1 MWFHRITLFAKIC
14 LDSNPGSDIIFDV
27 KCSRM
32 VSTMVSQDGGRPVM
46 VRTGNTFLRQAL
58 NNPEHQAVFAGEFS
72 GHYFFKDHRGHGQDD
87 GLYAALRLLEWLD
100 NSGQTLE
107 EALASLPQRVSTP
120 DLYLPLDNTDA
131 TDLMAAFEAEAA
143 QLSDAKI
150 STIDGIRLDFD
161 AGFGIIR
168 PSNTGH
174 FITVRFDADT
184 AENLRLIRA
193 TFARLLRSKDERLA
207 QLILE

>member
-1 MWFHRITLFAKIC
+1 MVTTAVLDAQAQGGNLGHLAAHPAVHLDIDARRAIEPSGGNPAFSQRI
-14 LDSNPGSDIIFDV
+14 
-27 KCSRM
+27 
-32 VSTMVSQDGGRPVM
+32 
-46 VRTGNTFLRQAL
+46 
-58 NNPEHQAVFAGEFS
+58 
-72 GHYFFKDHRGHGQDD
+72 DHRLLHARHQFANLDAPPRQIKQQVNHHLPGPVIGNLSATIDLDQRNAVIDQQM
-87 GLYAALRLLEWLD
+87 LR
-100 NSGQTLE
+100 
-107 EALASLPQRVSTP
+107 LASLPQRVSTP
-120 DLYLPLDNTDA
+120 DLYLPLDNTDV
-131 TDLMAAFEAEAA
+131 TDLMAAFEAEAV

-174 FITVRFDADT
+174 FITARFDADT